1 MGPTGLSA
9 GSVSSISVTQPA
21 TPTSTPLKDATGKP
35 FAISNGVVYA
45 NSYDIAS
52 TIGYVRAQ
60 TDANY
65 LAYFY
70 DVSRSLMVAVP
81 LDTSDVFVMGVPD

>member
-1 MGPTGLSA
+1 M
-9 GSVSSISVTQPA
+9 
-21 TPTSTPLKDATGKP
+21 PLKDPTGAP

-45 NSYDIAS
+45 NSYDLTAAL
-52 TIGYVRAQ
+52 GYVRAQ

-70 DVSRSLMVAVP
+70 DLSKNLMVAVP
-81 LDTSDVFVMGVPD
+81 VDTSDVFVMGVPN